1 MLILFDS
8 SEISVSPLA
17 CLLIKRAL
25 SSQELALY
33 LYWYL
38 KVRFFAGNLLYCS
51 NSFLKCKHLQV
62 ELTDEKSGRLF
73 QVKIFTLV
81 KDLKLVLIRN
91 RYV

>member
-1 MLILFDS
+1 MFTNKKGSLISGTGFIFVLVS
-8 SEISVSPLA
+8 QGEIFP
-17 CLLIKRAL
+17 
-25 SSQELALY
+25 
-33 LYWYL
+33 
-38 KVRFFAGNLLYCS
+38 GNPLYCS
-51 NSFLKCKHLQV
+51 NSFLKHLQV

>member
-51 NSFLKCKHLQV
+51 NSFLKHLQV